1 VVELTLVDASA
12 LDDDWACGASEAC
25 EADEVEDADE
35 VESTLERR
43 FVRYAVNAS
52 DSWLMSEAICEAVDV
67 EEAVDVDEAMEAV
80 EAVDV
85 EDAVEALDD
94 CSALNRLVRSASSVD
109 SRLLALVELSVE
121 LDEVELLET
130 PGGGPDGGPP
140 TPDGPPLEL
149 ALLSD
154 EL

>member
-52 DSWLMSEAICEAVDV
+52 DSWLMSEAIC
-67 EEAVDVDEAMEAV
+67 EAVDVDEAMEAV